1 MINLLAFLIIAYITL
16 RVLLDI
22 YQIYYIKNANA
33 SDADLKLFSIDID
46 YFKRSN
52 SYNISKLFLS
62 IINVLITGIILSYF
76 IFLGGIQDINNNIEK
91 LNISYVNQEL
101 AIVIFFVVFMTV
113 INMPIGLYKTFYI
126 EEKFGFNKSSLSLY
140 IKDSLL
146 SLILGVVIV
155 SILFSALNVLFISYP
170 DYWWF
175 YIWLLYILF
184 NIFILYAYPI
194 FIAPLFNEFKKLSD
208 KSIIEVVNSI
218 SKKTNFNVSNIYVMD
233 GSKRSAHSNAYFT
246 GFHKSKRIVFFD
258 TLLSMLTPNE
268 IEAVLAHEIGHYKKN
283 HILKSMLMSLVFS
296 FLAFYFMYNITLID
310 SFFYELNI
318 NPSSPGQLII
328 FFSLILPSVLFF
340 LNPFFS
346 SLSRKNEFE
355 ADNYAKDFSNKD
367 DLISSLKK
375 LYKENLTILK
385 TSPLYSSIYNSHPT
399 VFERINNLKS

>member
-1 MINLLAFLIIAYITL
+1 MINLLAFLVIGYITL
-16 RVLLDI
+16 KVLLDI
-22 YQIYYIKNANA
+22 YQIYYIKNADV
-33 SDADLKLFSIDID
+33 SDADLELFSIDID
-46 YFKRSN
+46 YFNRSN
-52 SYNISKLFLS
+52 SYNISKLFIS
-62 IINVLITGIILSYF
+62 IINVIITGIILSYF

-91 LNISYVNQEL
+91 LNIPYVNQEL

-113 INMPIGLYKTFYI
+113 INMPIGLYKTFYV

-146 SLILGVVIV
+146 SLVLGLVII
-155 SILFSALNVLFISYP
+155 SILFSTLNFLFTSYP

-175 YIWLLYILF
+175 YIWLVYILF

-208 KSIIEVVNSI
+208 KSIIGVVNSL
-218 SKKTNFNVSNIYVMD
+218 SKKTNFSVSNIYVMD

-258 TLLSMLTPNE
+258 TLLTMLTPNE

-296 FLAFYFMYNITLID
+296 FLAFYLMYNITLIN
-310 SFFYELNI
+310 SLFYELRI
-318 NPSSPGQLII
+318 NPNSPGQLII
-328 FFSLILPSVLFF
+328 FFSLVVPSILFF

>member
-1 MINLLAFLIIAYITL
+1 MNNLLAFLIIAYITL
-16 RVLLDI
+16 KVLLDI

-52 SYNISKLFLS
+52 SYNISILFLS

-76 IFLGGIQDINNNIEK
+76 VLLGGIQDFNNNIEK

-101 AIVIFFVVFMTV
+101 AIVIFFVVFMSV
-113 INMPIGLYKTFYI
+113 INMPIGLYKNFYI

-146 SLILGVVIV
+146 SLILGVVIA

-175 YIWLLYILF
+175 YIWLVYILF

-208 KSIIEVVNSI
+208 KSIIEVVNSL
-218 SKKTNFNVSNIYVMD
+218 SKKTNFSVSNIYVMD

>member
-1 MINLLAFLIIAYITL
+1 MNNLLAFLIIAYITL
-16 RVLLDI
+16 KVLLDI

-62 IINVLITGIILSYF
+62 IINVVITGIILSYF
-76 IFLGGIQDINNNIEK
+76 VLLGGIQDFNNNIEK

-101 AIVIFFVVFMTV
+101 AIVIFFVVFMSV

-146 SLILGVVIV
+146 SLILGVVIA
-155 SILFSALNVLFISYP
+155 SILFSALNILFISYP

-175 YIWLLYILF
+175 YIWLVYILF

-208 KSIIEVVNSI
+208 KSIIEVVNSL
-218 SKKTNFNVSNIYVMD
+218 SKKTNFSVSNIYVMD

>member
-33 SDADLKLFSIDID
+33 SDADLKLFSIDIG

-62 IINVLITGIILSYF
+62 ITNVLISGIILSYF
-76 IFLGGIQDINNNIEK
+76 VLLGGIQNFNNNIEK
-91 LNISYVNQEL
+91 LNITYLNQEL

>member
-1 MINLLAFLIIAYITL
+1 MINLLAFLVIGYITL
-16 RVLLDI
+16 KVLLDI
-22 YQIYYIKNANA
+22 YQIYYIKNADV
-33 SDADLKLFSIDID
+33 SDADLELFSIDID
-46 YFKRSN
+46 YFNRSN
-52 SYNISKLFLS
+52 SYNISKLFIS
-62 IINVLITGIILSYF
+62 IINVIITGIILSYF

-113 INMPIGLYKTFYI
+113 INIPIGLYKTFYI

-146 SLILGVVIV
+146 SLVLGVVII
-155 SILFSALNVLFISYP
+155 SILFSTLNFLFTSYP

-175 YIWLLYILF
+175 YIWLVYILF

-208 KSIIEVVNSI
+208 KSIIGVVNSL
-218 SKKTNFNVSNIYVMD
+218 SKKTNFSVSNIYVMD

-258 TLLSMLTPNE
+258 TLLTMLTPNE

-283 HILKSMLMSLVFS
+283 HILRSMLMSLVFS
-296 FLAFYFMYNITLID
+296 FLAFYLMYNITLIN
-310 SFFYELNI
+310 SLFYELKI
-318 NPSSPGQLII
+318 NPNSPGQLII
-328 FFSLILPSVLFF
+328 FFSLMVPSILFF

>member
-1 MINLLAFLIIAYITL
+1 MINLLAFLVIGYITL
-16 RVLLDI
+16 KVLLDI
-22 YQIYYIKNANA
+22 YQIYYIKNADV
-33 SDADLKLFSIDID
+33 SDADLELFSIDID
-46 YFKRSN
+46 YFNRSN
-52 SYNISKLFLS
+52 SYNISKLFIS
-62 IINVLITGIILSYF
+62 IINVIITGIILSYF

-113 INMPIGLYKTFYI
+113 INMPIGLYKTFYV

-146 SLILGVVIV
+146 SLVLGVVII
-155 SILFSALNVLFISYP
+155 SILFSILNFLFTSYP

-175 YIWLLYILF
+175 YIWLVYILF

-208 KSIIEVVNSI
+208 KSIIGVVNSL
-218 SKKTNFNVSNIYVMD
+218 SKKTNFSVSNIYVMD

-258 TLLSMLTPNE
+258 TLLTMLTPNE

-296 FLAFYFMYNITLID
+296 FLAFYLMYNITLIN
-310 SFFYELNI
+310 SLFYELKI
-318 NPSSPGQLII
+318 NPNSPGQLII
-328 FFSLILPSVLFF
+328 FFSLVVPSILFF

>member
-76 IFLGGIQDINNNIEK
+76 VLLGGIQDFNNNIEK
-91 LNISYVNQEL
+91 LNITYLNQEL

>member
-16 RVLLDI
+16 KVLLDI

-76 IFLGGIQDINNNIEK
+76 VLLGGIQDFNNNIEK

-101 AIVIFFVVFMTV
+101 AIVIFFVVFMSV

-146 SLILGVVIV
+146 SLILGVVIA

-175 YIWLLYILF
+175 YIWLVYILF

-208 KSIIEVVNSI
+208 KSIIEVVNSL
-218 SKKTNFNVSNIYVMD
+218 SKKTNFSVSNIYVMD

>member
-1 MINLLAFLIIAYITL
+1 
-16 RVLLDI
+16 VD
-22 YQIYYIKNANA
+22 
-33 SDADLKLFSIDID
+33 
-46 YFKRSN
+46 
-52 SYNISKLFLS
+52 
-62 IINVLITGIILSYF
+62 
-76 IFLGGIQDINNNIEK
+76 
-91 LNISYVNQEL
+91 QEL

-113 INMPIGLYKTFYI
+113 INIPIGLYKTFYI
-126 EEKFGFNKSSLSLY
+126 EEKFGFNKSNLSLY
-140 IKDSLL
+140 IKDFLL
-146 SLILGVVIV
+146 SLIIGVVVV
-155 SILFSALNVLFISYP
+155 SILFSVLNVLFISYP

-175 YIWLLYILF
+175 YIWLVYILF

-208 KSIIEVVNSI
+208 KSIIEVVNSL
-218 SKKTNFNVSNIYVMD
+218 SKKTNFSVSNIYVMD

-318 NPSSPGQLII
+318 NPRSPGQLII
-328 FFSLILPSVLFF
+328 FYSLILPSVLFF

>member
-16 RVLLDI
+16 KVLLDI

-76 IFLGGIQDINNNIEK
+76 VLLGGIQDFNNNIEK

-146 SLILGVVIV
+146 SLILGIVIV

-175 YIWLLYILF
+175 YIWLVYILF

-208 KSIIEVVNSI
+208 KSIIEVVNSL
-218 SKKTNFNVSNIYVMD
+218 SKKTNFSVSNIYVMD

>member
-1 MINLLAFLIIAYITL
+1 MINLLAFLVIGYITL
-16 RVLLDI
+16 KVLLDI
-22 YQIYYIKNANA
+22 YQIYYIKNADV
-33 SDADLKLFSIDID
+33 SDADLELFSIDID
-46 YFKRSN
+46 YFNRSN
-52 SYNISKLFLS
+52 SYNISKLFIS
-62 IINVLITGIILSYF
+62 IINVIITGIILSYF

-113 INMPIGLYKTFYI
+113 INMPIGLYKTFYV

-140 IKDSLL
+140 IKDSIL
-146 SLILGVVIV
+146 SLVLGVVII
-155 SILFSALNVLFISYP
+155 SILFSNLNFLFTSYP

-175 YIWLLYILF
+175 YIWLVYILF

-208 KSIIEVVNSI
+208 KSIIGVVNSL
-218 SKKTNFNVSNIYVMD
+218 SKKTNFSVSNIYVMD

-258 TLLSMLTPNE
+258 TLLTMLTPNE

-296 FLAFYFMYNITLID
+296 FLAFYLMYNITLIN
-310 SFFYELNI
+310 SLFYELKI
-318 NPSSPGQLII
+318 NPNSPGQLII
-328 FFSLILPSVLFF
+328 FFSLVVPSILFF

>member
-1 MINLLAFLIIAYITL
+1 MNNLLAFLIIAYITL
-16 RVLLDI
+16 KVLLDI

-62 IINVLITGIILSYF
+62 IINVVITGIILSYF
-76 IFLGGIQDINNNIEK
+76 VLLGGIQDFNNNIEK

-101 AIVIFFVVFMTV
+101 AIVIFFVVFMSV
-113 INMPIGLYKTFYI
+113 INMPIGLYKNFYI

-146 SLILGVVIV
+146 SLILGVVIA

-175 YIWLLYILF
+175 YIWLVYILF

-208 KSIIEVVNSI
+208 KSIIEVVNSL
-218 SKKTNFNVSNIYVMD
+218 SKKTNFSVSNIYVMD

>member
-16 RVLLDI
+16 KVLLDI

-62 IINVLITGIILSYF
+62 IINVVITGIILSYF
-76 IFLGGIQDINNNIEK
+76 VLLGGIQDFNNNIEK

-101 AIVIFFVVFMTV
+101 AIVIFFVVFMSV
-113 INMPIGLYKTFYI
+113 INMPIGLYKNFYI

-146 SLILGVVIV
+146 SLILGVVIA

-175 YIWLLYILF
+175 YIWLVYILF

-208 KSIIEVVNSI
+208 KSIIEVVNSL
-218 SKKTNFNVSNIYVMD
+218 SKKTNFSVSNIYVMD

>member
-1 MINLLAFLIIAYITL
+1 MINLLAFLVIGYITL
-16 RVLLDI
+16 KVLLDI

-62 IINVLITGIILSYF
+62 IINVVITGIILSYF
-76 IFLGGIQDINNNIEK
+76 VLLGGIQDFNNNIEK
-91 LNISYVNQEL
+91 LNITYVNQEL
-101 AIVIFFVVFMTV
+101 AIVIFFVVFMSV
-113 INMPIGLYKTFYI
+113 INMPIGLYKNFYI

-146 SLILGVVIV
+146 SLILGVVIA

-175 YIWLLYILF
+175 YIWLVYILF

-208 KSIIEVVNSI
+208 KSIIEVVNSL
-218 SKKTNFNVSNIYVMD
+218 SKKTNFSVSNIYVMD

>member
-1 MINLLAFLIIAYITL
+1 MINLLAFLVIGYITL
-16 RVLLDI
+16 KVLLDI
-22 YQIYYIKNANA
+22 YQIYYIKNADV
-33 SDADLKLFSIDID
+33 SDADLELFSIDID
-46 YFKRSN
+46 YFNRSN
-52 SYNISKLFLS
+52 SYNISKLFIS
-62 IINVLITGIILSYF
+62 IINVIITGIILSYF

-113 INMPIGLYKTFYI
+113 INMPIGLYKTFYV

-146 SLILGVVIV
+146 SLVLGVVII
-155 SILFSALNVLFISYP
+155 SILFSTLNFLFTSYP

-175 YIWLLYILF
+175 YIWLVYILF

-208 KSIIEVVNSI
+208 KSIIGVVNSL
-218 SKKTNFNVSNIYVMD
+218 SKKTNFSVSNIYVMD

-258 TLLSMLTPNE
+258 TLLTMLTPNE

-296 FLAFYFMYNITLID
+296 FLAFYLMYNITLIN
-310 SFFYELNI
+310 SLFYELKI
-318 NPSSPGQLII
+318 NPNSPGQLII
-328 FFSLILPSVLFF
+328 FFSLVVPSILFF

>member
-16 RVLLDI
+16 KVLLDI

-76 IFLGGIQDINNNIEK
+76 VLLGGIQDFNNNIEK

-101 AIVIFFVVFMTV
+101 AIVIFFVVFMSV
-113 INMPIGLYKTFYI
+113 INMPIGLYKNFYI

-146 SLILGVVIV
+146 SLILGVVIA

-175 YIWLLYILF
+175 YIWLVYILF

-208 KSIIEVVNSI
+208 KSIIEVVNSL
-218 SKKTNFNVSNIYVMD
+218 SKKTNFSVSNIYVMD

>member
-16 RVLLDI
+16 KVLLDI

-33 SDADLKLFSIDID
+33 SDADLKLFSIDIG

-62 IINVLITGIILSYF
+62 ITNVLISGIILSYF
-76 IFLGGIQDINNNIEK
+76 VLLGGIQNFNNNIEK
-91 LNISYVNQEL
+91 LNIPYVDQEL

-113 INMPIGLYKTFYI
+113 INIPMGLYKTFYI
-126 EEKFGFNKSSLSLY
+126 EEKFGFNKSKLSLY

-146 SLILGVVIV
+146 SLVIGVVIV
-155 SILFSALNVLFISYP
+155 SILFSVLNVLFVSYP

-175 YIWLLYILF
+175 YIWLVYILF

-208 KSIIEVVNSI
+208 KSIIEVVNSL
-218 SKKTNFNVSNIYVMD
+218 SKKTNFSVSNIYVMD

>member
-1 MINLLAFLIIAYITL
+1 MINLLAFLVIGYITL
-16 RVLLDI
+16 KVLLDI
-22 YQIYYIKNANA
+22 YQIYYIKNADV
-33 SDADLKLFSIDID
+33 SDADLELFSIDID
-46 YFKRSN
+46 YFNRSN
-52 SYNISKLFLS
+52 SYNISKLFIS
-62 IINVLITGIILSYF
+62 IINVIITGIILSYF

-113 INMPIGLYKTFYI
+113 INMPIGLYKTFYV

-140 IKDSLL
+140 IKDSIL
-146 SLILGVVIV
+146 SLVLGVVII
-155 SILFSALNVLFISYP
+155 SILFSILNFLFTSYP

-175 YIWLLYILF
+175 YIWLVYILF

-208 KSIIEVVNSI
+208 KSIIGVVNSL
-218 SKKTNFNVSNIYVMD
+218 SKKTNFSVSNIYVMD

-258 TLLSMLTPNE
+258 TLLTMLTPDE

-296 FLAFYFMYNITLID
+296 FLAFYLMYNITLIN
-310 SFFYELNI
+310 SLFYELKI
-318 NPSSPGQLII
+318 NPNSPGQLII
-328 FFSLILPSVLFF
+328 FFSLVVPSILFF

>member
-1 MINLLAFLIIAYITL
+1 MNNLLAFLIIAYITL
-16 RVLLDI
+16 KVLLDI

-76 IFLGGIQDINNNIEK
+76 VLLGGIQDFNNNIEK

-101 AIVIFFVVFMTV
+101 AIVIFFVVFMSV

-146 SLILGVVIV
+146 SLILGVVIA

-175 YIWLLYILF
+175 YIWLVYILF

-218 SKKTNFNVSNIYVMD
+218 SKKTNFSVSNIYVMD